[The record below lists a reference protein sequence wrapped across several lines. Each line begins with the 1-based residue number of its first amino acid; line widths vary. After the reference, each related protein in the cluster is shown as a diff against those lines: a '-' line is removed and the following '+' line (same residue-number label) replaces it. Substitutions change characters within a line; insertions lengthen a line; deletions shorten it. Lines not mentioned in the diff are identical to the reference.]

1 MTRTTLSLFGATR
14 QAPAA
19 KRRLNDDPLAGLTPV
34 ERAMAQRLTPARG

>member
-1 MTRTTLSLFGATR
+1 MTRTTLSLFGTAK
-14 QAPAA
+14 QAPAP